1 MLAGAAVV
9 LLKFIAN
16 SFSFFFLFFFFELFY
31 FFTCHNKLL
40 LELCFANQ
48 LTGFYMRA
56 TLAFNGLIYPIKTD
70 RFYNLK
76 YFSLLYSVLN
86 K

>member
-9 LLKFIAN
+9 LLKFIVN
-16 SFSFFFLFFFFELFY
+16 SFSFFFLFFELFY